1 MQGVASVTYGL
12 LGLPMANIRVG
23 PGNRFVFEARRM
35 LFGRVGIT
43 VISGP
48 TDSLFLTDAKADFFV
63 VAKDLISQAE
73 HGCNSPI

>member
-1 MQGVASVTYGL
+1 
-12 LGLPMANIRVG
+12 
-23 PGNRFVFEARRM
+23 M

-73 HGCNSPI
+73 HGCNSPIWLVTDGRALAEAVLEIVTKLIDDLPELNVKML